1 MKITPKLQRQVF
13 LPTTPSSSEHYQ
25 RQTRFN
31 RIKEPNLLGI
41 ASTSG
46 DIAILSYP
54 ALESVYSAVAEGDVY
69 DLDFSPA
76 DNDMVSILLTFLF
89 TLDRLYHNQILA
101 HPTVP

>member
-1 MKITPKLQRQVF
+1 MKISPKLQRQVF
-13 LPTTPSSSEHYQ
+13 SPAAPSSSEHYQ

-31 RIKEPNLLGI
+31 RIKDPSLLGI

-76 DNDMVSILLTFLF
+76 DNDMVSTFTSLF
-89 TLDRLYHNQILA
+89 TLDCLYHNQILA
-101 HPTVP
+101 HLTIP